1 MKWTTI
7 GSAVLCSFGSL
18 IFLGSL
24 IMPNWRVGTGNWF
37 LSDSPGQAPWS
48 LFAYKQYGPLWTFG
62 VYFQT
67 WGSLAGATCQKMRI
81 VMGLSVVEGLGTEFI
96 QEGTM
101 TGKGFCIGGPGSGCA
116 DTFAQHFQDRCSWY
130 AQLSSLGGF
139 IMAWIGIAFLLNLG
153 CCMTVF
159 LTRLKDSKFTI
170 MCSLAMVQF
179 MAQVAF
185 WVWMGVSS
193 MAFHRLGQTGT
204 YPYPDFGAG
213 AVTYMV
219 GTLMHLA
226 GVVTFWWFKF
236 GPGKSPPGQDP
247 RAQRAMAMGL
257 AVEQQRRASQ
267 GGSSARGSFEGVA
280 PMGAAPGMPPGNINM
295 PVAQPAQ

>member
-7 GSAVLCSFGSL
+7 ASAICCAFGSL

-24 IMPNWRVGTGNWF
+24 IMPNWRVGVGNWF
-37 LSDSPGQAPWS
+37 MTDNPGVASWA

-67 WGSLAGATCQKMRI
+67 WGSIAGEVCQKMRVVI
-81 VMGLSVVEGLGTEFI
+81 GLSVVEGLGEEFI
-96 QEGTM
+96 GQGTM
-101 TGKGFCIGGPGSGCA
+101 NQGYCIGGPGSGCA

-130 AQLSSLGGF
+130 AQLSSLGSA
-139 IMAWIGIAFLLNLG
+139 IMIWVGIAFLINLG
-153 CCMTVF
+153 CCMTIF

-170 MCSLAMVQF
+170 MCTLSMVQF

-204 YPYPDFGAG
+204 YPYPGVGAG
-213 AVTYMV
+213 AITFMV
-219 GTLMHLA
+219 GTLLHLT

-236 GPGKSPPGQDP
+236 GPGKSPPGTDP
-247 RAQRAMAMGL
+247 RAQRAMAMGVL
-257 AVEQQRRASQ
+257 ADQQRRMS
-267 GGSSARGSFEGVA
+267 GGSSERGSFQGVA
-280 PMGAAPGMPPGNINM
+280 PIGGVPPGNINQ
-295 PVAQPAQ
+295 PVTAQPGM